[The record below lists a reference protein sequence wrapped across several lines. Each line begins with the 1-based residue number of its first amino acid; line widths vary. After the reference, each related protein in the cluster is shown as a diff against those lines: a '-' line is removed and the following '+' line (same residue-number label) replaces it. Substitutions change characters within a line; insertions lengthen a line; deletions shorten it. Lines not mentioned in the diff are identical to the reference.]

1 MGSYFIKSGNTY
13 SIAAEESLD
22 IHKVLPVGNYII
34 KINQMTNALY
44 LEMVDPLITSH
55 KIYGDTMKNAKRIL
69 HTFNSRENSTGVLL
83 NGEKGS
89 GKTLLAKVISVEGA
103 KKGIPT
109 VIINNAFHGDGFNK
123 FVQDIE
129 QPCIFLFDE
138 FEKVYDEESQEQ
150 ILTLFDGVFS
160 SKKLFIL
167 TVNDKWKVNKHMRN
181 RPGRIYYLLEFSGI
195 EGEFI
200 REYCEDNLDNKQHI
214 DKIVVVASLFDK
226 FNFDMLKALIE
237 EMNRYNET
245 PQEALKI
252 LNAKPEY
259 SNHGTF
265 NVKLTVR
272 GNKLIPQETCG
283 DVDLKWNGNPL
294 VQDISID
301 YKISKKG
308 DKWERAV
315 FTANDLKSVN
325 SINGS
330 FYYVCVDKSELLLT
344 REKTDNNSL
353 YMSKFL
359 DV

>member
-1 MGSYFIKSGNTY
+1 MGSYFIKNGNTY

-22 IHKVLPVGNYII
+22 LHKVLPVGNYII
-34 KINQMTNALY
+34 KINPMTNALY
-44 LEMVDPLITSH
+44 LEMVDPLITSQ
-55 KIYGDTMKNAKRIL
+55 KIYGDTMRNAKRIL
-69 HTFNSRENSTGVLL
+69 NTFNSRENSTGVLL

-103 KKGIPT
+103 KEGIPT
-109 VIINNAFHGDGFNK
+109 IIINNAFHGDGFNK

-129 QPCIFLFDE
+129 QSCIFLFDE
-138 FEKVYDEESQEQ
+138 FEKVYDEDSQEQ

-167 TVNDKWKVNKHMRN
+167 TVNDKWKVNQHMRN

-195 EGEFI
+195 EADFI
-200 REYCEDNLDNKQHI
+200 REYCEDNLNNKQHI

-226 FNFDMLKALIE
+226 FNFDMLKALVE
-237 EMNRYNET
+237 EMNRYDET

-259 SNHGTF
+259 SNRGSF
-265 NVKLTVR
+265 NIELTVR
-272 GNKLIPQETCG
+272 GTKLTPETCG
-283 DVDLKWNGNPL
+283 GFDPKWSGNPL
-294 VQDISID
+294 VQDINID
-301 YKISKKG
+301 FKLSKKG
-308 DKWERAV
+308 DKWERV
-315 FTANDLKSVN
+315 IFTANDLKSVD

-330 FYYVCVDKSELLLT
+330 FHYVCADKSELLLT
-344 REKTDNNSL
+344 REKLESYSYRMD
-353 YMSKFL
+353 KFL